1 MNRRHF
7 LQSIGLTGL
16 ALLAPN
22 SWAKVE
28 LMTGVHYKIL
38 KSPVSIAPAKKQVV
52 EVFGYSCP
60 HCYHLEESL
69 NQWLKTKPEEIEF
82 KRMPVV
88 FNNPNWIFMAQVFF
102 TAQELG
108 VLEQS
113 HKPFFDALHR
123 DKKPL
128 FNVDALADF
137 YNQFGVDKKTY
148 KDMFSSFTVQQHV
161 RQAGKLTRQY
171 EVEGVPALIVNGKYL
186 TDVPMAGS
194 REALWDVVN
203 QLTDK

>member
-16 ALLAPN
+16 ALLTPA

-28 LMTGVHYKIL
+28 LMTGVHYKVL
-38 KSPVSIAPAKKQVV
+38 KNPIPIAPAKKQVV

-60 HCYHLEESL
+60 HCYHLEDSL
-69 NQWLKTKPEEIEF
+69 NQWLKSKPADVEF

-88 FNNPNWIFMAQVFF
+88 FNNPNWIFMARVFF

-108 VLEQS
+108 ILDKS
-113 HKPFFDALHR
+113 HEAFFHAIHR

-128 FNVDALADF
+128 FSVDALADF
-137 YNQFGVDKKTY
+137 YAQFGVEKQTY
-148 KDMFSSFTVQQHV
+148 KDMFASFTVDQHV
-161 RQAGKLTRQY
+161 RAAGKLTRQY

-194 REALWDVVN
+194 RRALWDVVN
-203 QLTDK
+203 QLTEK

>member
-22 SWAKVE
+22 SWAASE
-28 LMTGVHYKIL
+28 LMDGVHFKVL
-38 KSPVSIAPAKKQVV
+38 KAPLSIAPAKKQVV

-60 HCYHLEESL
+60 HCYHLEDSL
-69 NQWLKTKPEEIEF
+69 NQWLKSKPEEVEF
-82 KRMPVV
+82 HRMPVV
-88 FNNPNWIFMAQVFF
+88 FNNPNWIFMARVFF

-108 VLEQS
+108 VLEKS
-113 HKPFFDALHR
+113 HNEFFHAIHR

-128 FNVDALADF
+128 FSVDALADF
-137 YNQFGVDKKTY
+137 YVQFGVDKKTY
-148 KDMFSSFTVQQHV
+148 KDMFTSFTIDQHV
-161 RQAGKLTRQY
+161 RKAGKLTRQY

-194 REALWDVVN
+194 RRELWDVVN
-203 QLTDK
+203 QLTEK